1 MTDERIL
8 QIEVCMPQAAMEAF
22 ADTWERAERGETVT
36 PKEALGFETL
46 AELLAFLTPVRWELI
61 HLVRRQGPL
70 PVAQLPSLTGR
81 SAEDIREHLAQLSSL
96 GVLELDADDRVSVP
110 WDEIDL
116 RVPLAA

>member
-46 AELLAFLTPVRWELI
+46 A
-61 HLVRRQGPL
+61 
-70 PVAQLPSLTGR
+70 
-81 SAEDIREHLAQLSSL
+81 
-96 GVLELDADDRVSVP
+96 
-110 WDEIDL
+110 
-116 RVPLAA
+116 